1 MITRRMDDKL
11 GELKAYFN
19 SKFNEQEEKS
29 TKTFNNVIN
38 DLKKEITVQI
48 QKEVSKRCK
57 EIESENK
64 MLKEQVAEL
73 SKLSIQNHSK
83 NEKLEQ
89 YGRRL
94 CLRVDEIPAVNNESS
109 DDVMNLT
116 KSLFEEAKFSVP
128 ENVLDRAHR
137 IGPIHNNRVS
147 KKKCKSIIVR
157 FTTFHHR
164 TLFYRAGK
172 KSQKCKSKT

>member
-1 MITRRMDDKL
+1 MEDKL

-19 SKFNEQEEKS
+19 SKSNKQEEKS

-48 QKEVSKRCK
+48 QKEVSKQCK
-57 EIESENK
+57 EIKSENK
-64 MLKEQVAEL
+64 MLKKQVAEL

-83 NEKLEQ
+83 NEKLKQ

-137 IGPIHNNRVS
+137 IGPIHNDRVS

-164 TLFYRAGK
+164 ALFYRAEK
-172 KSQKCKSKT
+172 KSQKSKSKT

>member
-1 MITRRMDDKL
+1 MDDKL

-19 SKFNEQEEKS
+19 SKSNEQEEKS
-29 TKTFNNVIN
+29 TETFNNVIN

-57 EIESENK
+57 EIKSENK
-64 MLKEQVAEL
+64 MLKKQVAEL

-83 NEKLEQ
+83 NEKLKQ

-109 DDVMNLT
+109 DDVIILQ
-116 KSLFEEAKFSVP
+116 S
-128 ENVLDRAHR
+128 HY
-137 IGPIHNNRVS
+137 S
-147 KKKCKSIIVR
+147 KKLNFLFRKMFWIVPIESG
-157 FTTFHHR
+157 
-164 TLFYRAGK
+164 LFIMTELAK
-172 KSQKCKSKT
+172 KSVKVLL